1 MLKSPRKIL
10 IFLPTRYCKQ
20 SMNSDNGDFG
30 DLYINA
36 VEIRVLINCFFRVN
50 IEMALKSSFDK
61 IVISLEYPYSM
72 LLNLFKFELEC
83 IVFPK
88 LIRSCRCL
96 HLFQVVFQSNI
107 ICHYLINV
115 FH

>member
-36 VEIRVLINCFFRVN
+36 IEIRVLINCFFRVN
-50 IEMALKSSFDK
+50 IEMA
-61 IVISLEYPYSM
+61 
-72 LLNLFKFELEC
+72 
-83 IVFPK
+83 
-88 LIRSCRCL
+88 
-96 HLFQVVFQSNI
+96 
-107 ICHYLINV
+107 
-115 FH
+115 